1 MIIYHHP
8 DTILHKVP
16 TGHPERP
23 ERILTLHD
31 MIDDRFPSLTREH
44 APLTDYDTLGL
55 VHHSSYL
62 ESLFDACPEQG
73 LQGIDGDTYLSPK
86 SLEVA
91 MRGVGAACASVDDVM
106 MNKSQTAF
114 VAMRPPGHHA
124 EPDKAMGFCFFS
136 NAAIA
141 ARYAQKQY
149 GIGHVAVL
157 DFDVHH
163 GNGTQAA
170 FWDDKSCLYA
180 STHEMPLFPGSGAQS
195 EEGCGNVYNLPLR
208 ARMNG
213 QDVLDAWRRLLSQL
227 EAQAPELIIISAGF
241 DAHADD
247 PLASI
252 EMQATD
258 FYELTSMITEFAD
271 KVANG
276 RVISLLEG
284 GYNLDALASSAE
296 QHLCALQGL
305 PRPS

>member
-8 DTILHKVP
+8 DAIHHKAP

-31 MIDDRFPSLTREH
+31 MLEDKFPALSRML
-44 APLTDYDTLGL
+44 APTTDYDTLSL
-55 VHHSSYL
+55 VHQTSYL
-62 ESLFDACPEQG
+62 DALFKASPEQG
-73 LQGIDGDTYLSPK
+73 LQGIDGDTYLSPQ

-91 MRGVGAACASVDDVM
+91 MRGVGAACAAVDDVM
-106 MNKSQTAF
+106 SDRSQTAF

-124 EPDKAMGFCFFS
+124 EPDRAMGFCFFS

-141 ARYAQKQY
+141 ARYAQKHY
-149 GIGHVAVL
+149 GIGNVAVL

-170 FWDDKSCLYA
+170 FWEDPSCLYA

-195 EEGCGNVYNLPLR
+195 EEGCGNIFNQPLR
-208 ARMNG
+208 AAMNG
-213 QDVLDAWRRLLSQL
+213 EDVISGWRLLLSQI
-227 EAQAPELIIISAGF
+227 EAKSPDLILISAGF
-241 DAHADD
+241 DAHIDD

-258 FYELTSMITEFAD
+258 FYEVTALITELAD
-271 KVANG
+271 KTANG
-276 RVISLLEG
+276 RIISLLEG
-284 GYNLDALASSAE
+284 GYDLQALAQSAD

-305 PRPS
+305 SRPA

>member
-8 DTILHKVP
+8 DSILHKVP

-23 ERILTLHD
+23 ERILTLHN
-31 MIDDRFPSLTREH
+31 MIDDRFPSLTREQ
-44 APLTDYDTLGL
+44 APLTDYNTLAL

-62 ESLFDACPEQG
+62 ESLFNACPEQG

-106 MNKSQTAF
+106 TNKSQTAF

-149 GIGHVAVL
+149 GIGPVAVL

-170 FWDDKSCLYA
+170 FWDDKLCLYA

-227 EAQAPELIIISAGF
+227 EAKAPELIIISAGF

-258 FYELTSMITEFAD
+258 FYELTCMITEFAD

-284 GYNLDALASSAE
+284 GYNLGALAASAE

>member
-1 MIIYHHP
+1 MILYHHP
-8 DTILHKVP
+8 DAILHKVP

-31 MIDDRFPSLTREH
+31 MIDDRFPSLMRAH
-44 APLTDYDTLGL
+44 APLTDYDTLAL
-55 VHHSSYL
+55 VHHSTYL
-62 ESLFDACPEQG
+62 ENLFSACPEQG

-106 MNKSQTAF
+106 TNKSQTAF

-149 GIGHVAVL
+149 GIGPVAVL

-195 EEGCGNVYNLPLR
+195 EEGCGNIYNLPLR
-208 ARMNG
+208 ARMEG

-227 EAQAPELIIISAGF
+227 EAKAPELILVSAGF

-258 FYELTSMITEFAD
+258 FYELTCMITEFAD

-284 GYNLDALASSAE
+284 GYNLDALAASAE